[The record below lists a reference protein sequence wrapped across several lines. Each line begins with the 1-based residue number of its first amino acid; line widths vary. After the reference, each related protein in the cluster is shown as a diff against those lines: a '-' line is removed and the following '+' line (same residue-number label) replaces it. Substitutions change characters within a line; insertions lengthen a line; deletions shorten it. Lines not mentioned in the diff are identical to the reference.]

1 MVIRRLRLYGW
12 GVFAGIWAGLAMA
25 LTSALLRLH
34 AGVSLHSELGGDLV
48 LPHVPV
54 DQFLAMLGRLG
65 GPLMAKEL
73 ALLGDL
79 PGLVGAGMA
88 SGVLFAAAT
97 RRFDRGQR
105 PVRSAVIFVIAA
117 VAIAWLASLAVFWPV
132 AGAGYTG
139 LPLAEARAATAAGL
153 LITYAV
159 FGCALLGYRSLAKSQ
174 NTRSA
179 VGSTISRR
187 SALLA
192 GSGLAMAAA
201 TGVLAR
207 QLFDRSD
214 LGYDGL
220 QYRGA
225 AAITPAGEFYVVT
238 KNLIDPRVEV
248 SNWTLEVV
256 GLVDRPASYSL
267 AALRRLTPT
276 EHELTLEC
284 ISNYIGGGLI
294 SNARWKGVPLPSLL
308 QAAGLQPGAGLVN
321 LRSVDGYVVSAT
333 LEEAMDP
340 LALIAYEMNGE
351 ALPDR
356 HGYPARALMPRNYGE
371 FSAKWITQIEV
382 ARGPEVGYYEL
393 QGWNAHFVHTM
404 ARFSSPRNGHV
415 VTAASGPIRLAGI
428 AFAAGRGIS
437 KVEVSTDGASTWAPA
452 VLDIPGTRA
461 SWTLWSLSWTPTKPG
476 RYSLA
481 VRAVDGEGNA
491 QTPRNHGTAPAGATG
506 FHRIDVVVV

>member
-1 MVIRRLRLYGW
+1 MIRRLRPYGW
-12 GVFAGIWAGLAMA
+12 GAFAGLWAGLAMA
-25 LTSALLRLH
+25 LTSAILRLH
-34 AGVSLHSELGGDLV
+34 FGVSLHSELGGDLV

-79 PGLVGAGMA
+79 PGLVLAGMA

-97 RRFDRGQR
+97 RRFDRGRR
-105 PVRSAVIFVIAA
+105 PVRSAVIFVVAA
-117 VAIAWLASLAVFWPV
+117 VAIGWLASLAVFWPV

-139 LPLAEARAATAAGL
+139 LPLAAARMATAAGL

-159 FGCALLGYRSLAKSQ
+159 FGSALLAYRSLAGRQ
-174 NTRSA
+174 GPHA
-179 VGSTISRR
+179 IAGATISRR

-192 GSGLAMAAA
+192 GTGLAMAAA

-207 QLFDRSD
+207 QLLDRSD

-220 QYRGA
+220 QYRGT

-238 KNLIDPRVEV
+238 KNLIDPRVDA

-256 GLVDRPASYSL
+256 GMVDRPATYSL
-267 AALRRLTPT
+267 EALRRLTPT

-294 SNARWKGVPLPSLL
+294 SNARWKGVSLPSLL
-308 QAAGLQPGAGLVN
+308 QSAGLQPGASRVN

-340 LALIAYEMNGE
+340 LALVAYEMNG
-351 ALPDR
+351 APLPDR
-356 HGYPARALMPRNYGE
+356 HGFPARALMPRNYGE
-371 FSAKWITQIEV
+371 FSAKWLTQIEV

-404 ARFSSPRNGHV
+404 ARFSSPRNGHLV
-415 VTAASGPIRLAGI
+415 ALASGPIRLAGI

-437 KVEVSTDGASTWAPA
+437 RVEVSADGGSTWTAA
-452 VLDIPGTRA
+452 VLDSPGTRA
-461 SWTLWSLSWTPTKPG
+461 SWTLWSLPWTPNQPG

-491 QTPRNHGTAPAGATG
+491 QTSRDHGTAPAGATG
-506 FHRIDVVVV
+506 FHRIDVVVA